1 MELIR
6 FYFVCMLNMYR
17 ILSYPNEVGYLSL
30 IEDAFQKNSIIK
42 IDFIDGFTE
51 IILECENLEK

>member
-1 MELIR
+1 
-6 FYFVCMLNMYR
+6 MLNMYR

-42 IDFIDGFTE
+42 VDFIDGFTE
-51 IILECENLEK
+51 IILECENLEKLKFLLPYS